1 MKKRSRSI
9 LDEINNSYPSKNK
22 DEFIESKASHII
34 SSAIYLFEII
44 DKTYSE
50 EESEQLKR
58 RFFSSI
64 RGSDPKRF
72 ERMIKRVKQNG
83 NTKLT

>member
-1 MKKRSRSI
+1 MEKKSRSI
-9 LDEINNSYPSKNK
+9 LDEINNSYPTRNR
-22 DEFIESKASHII
+22 DDFIESKANHII
-34 SSAIYLFEII
+34 SSAIYLFEMI

-72 ERMIKRVKQNG
+72 ERMIKRVKQNA
-83 NTKLT
+83 NS